1 VKELYDN
8 IVATDRELLG
18 FEKGE
23 KLFGA
28 KLNNMNEASLPAR
41 LAGRATMVGYKSFA
55 GFQKSKLRLII
66 VNIP

>member
-28 KLNNMNEASLPAR
+28 KLNNMNEASLR
-41 LAGRATMVGYKSFA
+41 RTLVLT
-55 GFQKSKLRLII
+55 KLF
-66 VNIP
+66 